1 MQPLIG
7 IEIPIRP
14 SHTER
19 SAAAVQECYTVEVR
33 VEKVREGYRARAVA
47 ELPKGVARTTDG
59 RTGQRAIEEM
69 VKSLAEAGMHGTLR
83 VVE

>member
-14 SHTER
+14 SYPDR
-19 SAAAVQECYTVEVR
+19 SPAVQQCSTVEVR

-47 ELPKGVARTTDG
+47 GLPKGVARTTDG
-59 RTGQRAIEEM
+59 RTRQRAVEEM
-69 VKSLAEAGMHGTLR
+69 VRSLADAGMRGTLR

>member
-14 SHTER
+14 SHMER
-19 SAAAVQECYTVEVR
+19 SSAAQQFSTIEVR
-33 VEKVREGYRARAVA
+33 VEKLRDGYRAKAVTT
-47 ELPKGVARTTDG
+47 LPKGVARTTDG
-59 RTGQRAIEEM
+59 RTGQRVIEEM
-69 VKSLAEAGMHGTLR
+69 VRALAEAGMRGTLR

>member
-14 SHTER
+14 SHTEQS
-19 SAAAVQECYTVEVR
+19 SAAQQFSTVEVR
-33 VEKVREGYRARAVA
+33 VEKLRDGYRARAVA
-47 ELPKGVARTTDG
+47 GLPKGVARTTDG
-59 RTGQRAIEEM
+59 RTGQRAIKEM
-69 VKSLAEAGMHGTLR
+69 VRTLAEAGMRGTLR

>member
-14 SHTER
+14 SYPER
-19 SAAAVQECYTVEVR
+19 SSTVQECTTVDVR
-33 VEKVREGYRARAVA
+33 VEKVRDGYRAKAVTT
-47 ELPKGVARTTDG
+47 LPKGVARTTDG
-59 RTGQRAIEEM
+59 RTGQRAVEEM
-69 VKSLAEAGMHGTLR
+69 VRSLAEAGMRGTLR